1 METVEMPDC
10 LAENLIM
17 FIRQNNGMLA
27 RLRRKGEF
35 EKLTDDQARS
45 LEAIIREA
53 FKGYAER

>member
-1 METVEMPDC
+1 MPDC

-17 FIRQNNGMLA
+17 FIRQNNGMLG